1 MRMEEIFQKER
12 MNFPVLRD
20 NIYLASAST
29 GLIPN
34 YVYNGV
40 RKYEDQRYLIGGN
53 STWDGLNTTEMIQ
66 ESKRRLGKM
75 LNCGSEAIAFGLNS
89 SHMFTLITE
98 GLPLREGENVVLS
111 EDVFI
116 SNRFAW
122 QLVEK
127 RGVTLRFV
135 KSNKG
140 VVTPDDIQAACD
152 KNTRVIS
159 LCYVESST
167 GFRYDM
173 EAIGDFCAENGII
186 LAVDGVQAIGVLNV
200 DIKKAGID
208 FLVGNDYKWM
218 LNYCGTGFA
227 FISKKLIGI
236 LKQPGAGWMS
246 DDERFNTRKKQ
257 LKLRAD
263 AGRYELGYPNVAGIY
278 ALSLV
283 SKKYL
288 ELSGEVIEKYVMEL
302 IEYIYDEVDKISGI
316 YVQNPYPKENRSSI
330 VYIAVSAEMN
340 INKEKL
346 LKEGIVVDGQ
356 ADEKGR
362 YIFRVSIH
370 YFNNKNDIDIMLNS
384 IKALLPL

>member
-1 MRMEEIFQKER
+1 MRMEELFQKER
-12 MNFPVLRD
+12 MNFPVLKD
-20 NIYLASAST
+20 KIYLASAST

-53 STWDGLNTTEMIQ
+53 STWDGLSTTEMIQ
-66 ESKRRLGKM
+66 ESKKRLGKM
-75 LNCGSEAIAFGLNS
+75 LNCGSEDIAFGLNS

-98 GLPLREGENVVLS
+98 GLPLRKGENVVLS

-116 SNRFAW
+116 GNRFAW

-140 VVTPDDIQAACD
+140 IVTPDDIQIACD

-173 EAIGDFCAENGII
+173 EAIGALCAENGII
-186 LAVDGVQAIGVLNV
+186 LAVDGVQAIGVLDV
-200 DIKKAGID
+200 DIKKTGID
-208 FLVGNDYKWM
+208 FLVGNSYKWM

-283 SKKYL
+283 SQRYL

-316 YVQNPYPKENRSSI
+316 CVQNPYPQENRSSI
-330 VYIAVSAEMN
+330 VYIAVSEEIS
-340 INKEKL
+340 INKEML
-346 LKEGIVVDGQ
+346 LKEGIIVDGQ

-370 YFNNKNDIDIMLNS
+370 YFNNKNDIDMMLNA